1 MVGLGSGAGGTGAG
15 GTGQKSSHA
24 EEAQAGPFTFWS
36 RFPSLSGLLDLSSLI

>member
-24 EEAQAGPFTFWS
+24 EVAQAGPFPCWS
-36 RFPSLSGLLDLSSLI
+36 RFPFLSGLLDLSSLT